1 MNSEISFLYE
11 FHFLSHFR
19 SRWRNLVRSL
29 NFTSLSAWK
38 FLKIFALSLPFPF
51 TLVSLASSQFVKF
64 HFMLGIVCV
73 CVFCVFVAFSPF
85 IVSCFVVHSA
95 TLFLSQLL
103 YSIIELSIH
112 FAPFIGGGRRVWK
125 REKVLCHL
133 WHSSQ
138 FTSLQNNSG
147 KNGTKKNETVLLCPL
162 I

>member
-73 CVFCVFVAFSPF
+73 CVLCLRGIFAIYCFLFCCSQRNT
-85 IVSCFVVHSA
+85 VSVSTA
-95 TLFLSQLL
+95 LL
-103 YSIIELSIH
+103 HHRALNSLRSIH
-112 FAPFIGGGRRVWK
+112 RRRTESVK
-125 REKVLCHL
+125 ERKVLCHL

-147 KNGTKKNETVLLCPL
+147 KNGTKKNETLLLCPL

>member
-73 CVFCVFVAFSPF
+73 CVFCVFVAFLPF

-125 REKVLCHL
+125 REKCFAIYGIHHNLLRCKTIAAKTEQKRMKRFYYVL
-133 WHSSQ
+133 
-138 FTSLQNNSG
+138 
-147 KNGTKKNETVLLCPL
+147 
-162 I
+162 